1 MPSAPPPF
9 FFAAKDVTAL
19 SPTPLMRTR
28 FARCPSRIGTN
39 PGRVTSWHRAAGVS
53 CPLMTDSPAD
63 RRSDLRSILTALGPT
78 GLLGILWA
86 TLPAILGITLL
97 FLIGPAAS
105 GLDALGRWGIV
116 VYILVFMATSGL
128 GILPTVA
135 QAVLGGWVFGLP
147 MGLLAALAGFTGGSM
162 IGYGLSRIVS
172 RDRIETLITEYP
184 RAQAVRD
191 ALIGRGFWSTTG
203 ILMLLRIPP
212 NSPFALMNLVMASCK
227 VSIPPYIIAVVIGM
241 TPRTA
246 LFVGTAAA
254 AAATGAVDI
263 QTFVTEG
270 KGGTVMIIGIVLL
283 VAVLAVIGWISD
295 RALKR
300 LGLDAS
306 QTPHAG
312 NTPDT

>member
-1 MPSAPPPF
+1 MTNQPPEP
-9 FFAAKDVTAL
+9 
-19 SPTPLMRTR
+19 
-28 FARCPSRIGTN
+28 
-39 PGRVTSWHRAAGVS
+39 
-53 CPLMTDSPAD
+53 
-63 RRSDLRSILTALGPT
+63 RRDWKSILTALGPA

-97 FLIGPAAS
+97 FLIGPAAA
-105 GLDALGRWGIV
+105 GLESLGQWGIV
-116 VYILVFMATSGL
+116 VYALVFMATSGL
-128 GILPTVA
+128 GVLPTFA

-147 MGLLAALAGFTGGSM
+147 MGLLAALAGFTGGSL

-172 RDRIETLITEYP
+172 RDRVDALIAEHR
-184 RAQAVRD
+184 RAQVVRD

-203 ILMLLRIPP
+203 ILTLLRIPP

-227 VSIPPYIIAVVIGM
+227 VRLVPYAIAVVVGM

-254 AAATGAVDI
+254 AASTGAVDI

-270 KGGTVMIIGIVLL
+270 KGGMVMVLGIVLL
-283 VAVLAVIGWISD
+283 VAALAVIGWVSD

-300 LGLDAS
+300 VGLDGS
-306 QTPHAG
+306 DHSES
-312 NTPDT
+312 